1 MTEEEM
7 DKIAEIIVNKM
18 IKKQAEYDQ
27 KFKQELQM
35 IIDNNLEDND
45 LIVELNTQSTS
56 DVARQEIERLNKEL
70 KNSIKQE
77 NYENCINLANQIN
90 YLKEKYKL

>member
-45 LIVELNTQSTS
+45 LIIELNTQSAS
-56 DVARQEIERLNKEL
+56 DVARARNRKT
-70 KNSIKQE
+70 
-77 NYENCINLANQIN
+77 
-90 YLKEKYKL
+90 

>member
-7 DKIAEIIVNKM
+7 DKIAEKIVNKM

-35 IIDNNLEDND
+35 MIDNNLEDND
-45 LIVELNTQSTS
+45 LIIELNTQSAS
-56 DVARQEIERLNKEL
+56 DVALQEIERLDKEL
-70 KNSIKQE
+70 KKSIQQE
-77 NYENCINLANQIN
+77 NYENCINLVNQIN